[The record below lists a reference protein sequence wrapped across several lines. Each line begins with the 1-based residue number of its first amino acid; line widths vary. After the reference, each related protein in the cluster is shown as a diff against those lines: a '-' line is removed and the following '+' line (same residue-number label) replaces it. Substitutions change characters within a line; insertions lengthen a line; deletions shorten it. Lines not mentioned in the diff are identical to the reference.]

1 MTVLEKAA
9 RAAQHAPSVFN
20 TQPWSWR
27 ITGDT
32 LELYADSTRRLDTVD
47 RDGRLLLL
55 SCGAAL
61 HHARVALAAAGHP
74 AVVERFPDPAR
85 PRLLARLVVAPGP
98 DTGASDPDPDP
109 EAVRLAGAIPR
120 RHTDRRAFGDTPV
133 GEAELTALRRL
144 VESEG
149 AYLHVVPADQLPA
162 LAVTAEL
169 AARAEQSDP
178 AYRAELTHWT
188 SRPAFTG
195 DGVPPATA
203 VRDELRRVPVRDFAP
218 AGDAG
223 LAAGPAHDRGAAYV
237 VLFGTGD
244 EPADLLRGGEALSAL
259 LLRATADG
267 LATAPISDAIEVE
280 WPRHLLRGM
289 LAGVGDP
296 YLVVRLGYPA
306 ADVPPPRAPRRD
318 PRDVI
323 TIVE

>member
-1 MTVLEKAA
+1 MTALEAAA

-32 LELYADSTRRLDTVD
+32 MELFADSTRKLDTVD

-61 HHARVALAAAGHP
+61 HHARVTLAAAGHG
-74 AVVERFPDPAR
+74 AVVERLPDPMR
-85 PRLLARLVVAPGP
+85 PDLLARVSLG
-98 DTGASDPDPDP
+98 DPVPPTEND
-109 EAVRLAGAIPR
+109 LADAIYQR
-120 RHTDRRAFGDTPV
+120 RTDRRAFGDTSVPD
-133 GEAELTALRRL
+133 AELTALRHV

-149 AYLHVVPADQLPA
+149 AYLHLVRPEQLPE

-169 AARAEQSDP
+169 AARAERADP
-178 AYRAELTHWT
+178 AYRAELGHWT
-188 SRPAFTG
+188 TRPDFTG

-218 AGDAG
+218 DGDAG
-223 LAAGPAHDRGAAYV
+223 LAAGSAHDQGAAYV

-244 EPADLLRGGEALSAL
+244 EPADFLRGGEALSAL

-280 WPRHLLRGM
+280 WPRNLLRGM
-289 LAGVGDP
+289 LAGIGDP
-296 YLVVRLGYPA
+296 YLVVRLGYLPS
-306 ADVPPPRAPRRD
+306 DVPLPRAPRRD